1 MWRKV
6 DFVVSHGAQDW
17 AIEVKSGRGDK
28 LSGVTAFRKRY
39 PKANVWLA
47 GPTGIK
53 LDEFFSRP
61 ATEWFAKL

>member
-1 MWRKV
+1 
-6 DFVVSHGAQDW
+6 
-17 AIEVKSGRGDK
+17 
-28 LSGVTAFRKRY
+28 VTAFRKRY

-53 LDEFFSRP
+53 LEEFFSRP